1 MTFKATSLSCIAT
14 WKVALDIFE
23 PNCKITVSHPAVG
36 LRVSH
41 PAVGL
46 RELLCAK
53 VIPCGLRHAGLDENE
68 EAEAAIMAG
77 TAYVAPNKCG
87 LRPLESLWS
96 ITHTGNVLRAL
107 EAVGSAAMG

>member
-1 MTFKATSLSCIAT
+1 MRIAT

-23 PNCKITVSHPAVG
+23 PNCKIT
-36 LRVSH
+36 VSH